1 MQQLM
6 PKQAKKKK
14 KKNPTKNKKHPVEI
28 GKFNFFL
35 YFLRKVSQ
43 TWPIVEKT

>member
-6 PKQAKKKK
+6 PKQP
-14 KKNPTKNKKHPVEI
+14 KKNTHKKHKNKKYPVEI
-28 GKFNFFL
+28 EKFNFFL
-35 YFLRKVSQ
+35 YFLRNISQ